1 MTKSD
6 RLEVLTRIEEAQ
18 VVLLVSHLNP
28 DGDNIGSTA
37 ALYDDLIHRGK
48 EVYWYGEDAVPDFL
62 QFVPHVEKRGCVSQN
77 SFDLAISLD
86 CADLERMGKGRD
98 LYESADLK
106 INIDH
111 HKTNTMFGDY
121 NIVETLSSTC
131 EVLYRFLGDQ
141 SPMTP
146 QRATAYFTGLSSDT
160 GSFKYDATTEE
171 TLLIAADLL
180 RQGADL
186 TTVSQNLYMRR
197 SLSKTRLW
205 SQVLPQIQFLSD
217 NRVAYLQ
224 VSLAQI
230 EQAEAE
236 GHDTEGLVEFLRDT
250 EGVEVAVLLKERQS
264 GVKLSLRTKSYADA
278 TRIAE
283 PFGGGGHIRAAGATL
298 ATSLEEAK
306 DLVLASVEKE
316 LASCMD

>member
-1 MTKSD
+1 M
-6 RLEVLTRIEEAQ
+6 
-18 VVLLVSHLNP
+18 VLLVSHLNP

-37 ALYDDLIHRGK
+37 ALYDDLLLRGK
-48 EVYWYGEDAVPDFL
+48 DVYWYGEDAVPDFL
-62 QFVPHVEKRGCVSQN
+62 QFVPYVEKRGIVSPK

-86 CADLERMGKGRD
+86 CADLERMGKGRE

-121 NIVETLSSTC
+121 NIVENLSSTC

-146 QRATAYFTGLSSDT
+146 ERATAYFTGLSSDT

-171 TLLIAADLL
+171 TFRIASELL

-186 TTVSQNLYMRR
+186 PKVSQNLYMRR

-205 SQVLPQIQFLSD
+205 SQILPKIQFFYED
-217 NRVAYLQ
+217 RVAYLQ

-230 EQAEAE
+230 EQAGAE

-250 EGVEVAVLLKERQS
+250 EGVEIAVLLKERQS
-264 GVKLSLRTKSYADA
+264 GVKLSLRTKSCADA
-278 TRIAE
+278 TRIAA
-283 PFGGGGHIRAAGATL
+283 PFGGGGHVRAAGATL
-298 ATSLEEAK
+298 NTSLEEAK
-306 DLVLASVEKE
+306 DLVLASLEKE
-316 LASCMD
+316 LALCMD